1 MTGSCSNI
9 IQSVGTVP
17 VIPASDIFAA
27 HGRFFFRVTTPTDNN
42 AANPCE
48 NKPDACVIYLQILR
62 ICYRITCTSDLS
74 KRSSAAL
81 ESLAVVSCFRNNTR
95 HRRFQK
101 KYQTQVVSG

>member
-1 MTGSCSNI
+1 MTGSCSSI

-48 NKPDACVIYLQILR
+48 NKPDAL
-62 ICYRITCTSDLS
+62 
-74 KRSSAAL
+74 
-81 ESLAVVSCFRNNTR
+81 SCFRKNIR
-95 HRRFQK
+95 HRWFQDK
-101 KYQTQVVSG
+101 